1 MQINGKEIFNK
12 GGLMFNLCRVASL
25 EYQDK
30 YIVHPTKD
38 YYILADEIIDWL
50 YDFCKNALLEQFK
63 FCFLPYER
71 DALREL
77 KELIDKYTEDDSIL
91 KGEEDGDYLVYQN
104 KSWIEVRELA
114 LKTIHIFGYDLD
126 DFSYDFN

>member
-1 MQINGKEIFNK
+1 
-12 GGLMFNLCRVASL
+12 MFHLWRMASL

-30 YIVHPTKD
+30 YIVHPT
-38 YYILADEIIDWL
+38 IDEYEDPSEMAEFL
-50 YDFCKNALLEQFK
+50 YTGCKNALLEQFK

-77 KELIDKYTEDDSIL
+77 MELIDRYFKDQSLLEGT
-91 KGEEDGDYLVYQN
+91 GEYLVYHN

-114 LKTIHIFGYDLD
+114 LNTLHIFGYDLD
-126 DFSYDFN
+126 DFNYD

>member
-1 MQINGKEIFNK
+1 MQINGKEIFEK
-12 GGLMFNLCRVASL
+12 GGLMFYLSRMASL

-30 YIVHPTKD
+30 YIVHPTAK
-38 YYILADEIIDWL
+38 YYESPSEMADLL
-50 YDFCKNALLEQFK
+50 YTECENALLERFK

-77 KELIDKYTEDDSIL
+77 LELIDKYTEDDSIL
-91 KGEEDGDYLVYQN
+91 KGEEDGYYLVYQN

-114 LKTIHIFGYDLD
+114 LKTLHIFGYEPYN
-126 DFSYDFN
+126 FNYD

>member
-1 MQINGKEIFNK
+1 MRINGKEIFEK
-12 GGLMFNLCRVASL
+12 GALMCHLSRMASL

-50 YDFCKNALLEQFK
+50 YDECKNALLEQFR

-71 DALREL
+71 EIL
-77 KELIDKYTEDDSIL
+77 KELVDLIYKYFRDGSLL
-91 KGEEDGDYLVYQN
+91 KGEEEGDYLVYQN
-104 KSWIEVRELA
+104 KSWIEVRGLA
-114 LKTIHIFGYDLD
+114 LKTLYTFGYDLE
-126 DFSYDFN
+126 DFDYD

>member
-1 MQINGKEIFNK
+1 MQIDGREIFYK
-12 GGLMFNLCRVASL
+12 GSLMFHLWRMASL

-30 YIVHPTKD
+30 YIIHPT
-38 YYILADEIIDWL
+38 IDAYEDPSEMAEL
-50 YDFCKNALLEQFK
+50 LCTECENALLEQFK

-77 KELIDKYTEDDSIL
+77 MELIYKYFKDQSLLEGI
-91 KGEEDGDYLVYQN
+91 GEYLVYHN

-114 LKTIHIFGYDLD
+114 LKTLHIFGYDLD
-126 DFSYDFN
+126 DFDYD

>member
-1 MQINGKEIFNK
+1 MQINGKEIFEK
-12 GGLMFNLCRVASL
+12 GGLMFHLSLMASL

-38 YYILADEIIDWL
+38 YYTLADEIVDWL
-50 YDFCKNALLEQFK
+50 CDECKNALLEQFE

-91 KGEEDGDYLVYQN
+91 KGEEDGYYLVYHN

-114 LKTIHIFGYDLD
+114 LKTLHIFGYDLG
-126 DFSYDFN
+126 DFDLLY